1 MKVYDDYLLSKC
13 DKESMFDS
21 SATLRNVLELLE
33 PFNINQIHINDM
45 LVYSRTRVCSGC
57 ADMLY
62 DILGTYTCVKNNRI
76 FVVSHIQI
84 TPEYGDEA
92 RVYIEGDWQDYGN

>member
-1 MKVYDDYLLSKC
+1 MKIYDDCLLAKC
-13 DKESMFDS
+13 SKESMFDS

-33 PFNINQIHINDM
+33 PFNINQIHINDT

-62 DILGTYTCVKNNRI
+62 DVLGNYTCVKNNRI

-84 TPEYGDEA
+84 TPEYGDKA
-92 RVYIEGDWQDYGN
+92 RIYIEGDWQDYGN